1 MAFLHSHSCE
11 AQKSEIDIFSLPPTQ
26 TSIDS
31 SLFMQYNPVSALS
44 QGAPI
49 EFLVVGNGSE
59 YIDLAHTML
68 RVRAQISPNNADDNT
83 KVAPVNNFLHSL
95 FNQVDVFFNH
105 KQVSQP
111 NNSYP
116 YRAYLE
122 DLFNFGRNAKESHLR
137 AGLWITDTAGKM
149 EALPDAAG
157 EGNKGM
163 KERQTY
169 TLGAKTVDLIGHLHC
184 DVFNQNRFLI
194 NGVDLKLR
202 LIRSSDNF
210 SLMDSSV
217 NSIFSVNLLE
227 ASLIIRK
234 VKINPGVLLSHA
246 SMLAKTTAKYP
257 VVKVDIKSFTINS
270 GVTGETIDNI
280 IIGAL
285 PKRIIIGFVDNKA
298 FNGDRKLNPFN
309 FQHFNLNYL
318 SLYVDGQQ
326 LPTSA
331 LQPNFDPANPN
342 YIDSYLTL
350 FSGSGIHYLNEG
362 NTIDRKVYPLGYS
375 LHAFDLSADL
385 SANCSSHWNLIKHGT
400 VRLEVRFKT
409 PLAQTINCLIYAEHD
424 NVIEIDSNRQVIV
437 DYSS

>member
-1 MAFLHSHSCE
+1 MAFLHTHSCE

-31 SLFMQYNPVSALS
+31 SLFIHYNPVAALS
-44 QGAPI
+44 QNAPV
-49 EFLVVGNGSE
+49 EFVVVGNGEE

-68 RVRAQISPNNADDNT
+68 RVRVQITPNEEANNL

-95 FNQVDVFFNH
+95 FNQIDVFFNH

-122 DLFNFGRNAKESHLR
+122 QLFNFGSDAKESHLT

-149 EALPDAAG
+149 DTLPDVAG
-157 EGNKGM
+157 EGNKGL

-169 TLGAKTVDLIGHLHC
+169 TLGSKTVDMIGHLHC
-184 DVFNQNRFLI
+184 DVFNQNRFLLSGI
-194 NGVDLKLR
+194 DLKLR
-202 LIRSSDNF
+202 LIRSSDDF
-210 SLMDSSV
+210 VLMDSSDH
-217 NSIFSVNLLE
+217 SIFSVNLLE

-246 SMLAKTTAKYP
+246 TTLAKTTAKYP
-257 VVKVDIKSFTINS
+257 IVRVQIKSFIINS
-270 GVTGETIDNI
+270 GVSGETIDNI
-280 IIGAL
+280 ILGTL
-285 PKRIIIGFVDNKA
+285 PKRIIIGFLDNKA
-298 FNGDRKLNPFN
+298 FNGSRKLNPFN

-318 SLYVDGQQ
+318 SLYIDGQQ
-326 LPTSA
+326 LPSKA
-331 LQPNFDPANPN
+331 LQPDFAANNSN

-362 NTIDRKVYPLGYS
+362 NTIDRKAYPLGYA
-375 LHAFDLSADL
+375 LHAFDLTPDL
-385 SANCSSHWNLIKHGT
+385 SANCSSHWNLVKNGT
-400 VRLEVRFKT
+400 MRLEARFKT
-409 PLAQTINCLIYAEHD
+409 PLTQTINCLIYVEYD
-424 NVIEIDSNRQVIV
+424 SVIEIDSNRQVMV
-437 DYSS
+437 DFNS